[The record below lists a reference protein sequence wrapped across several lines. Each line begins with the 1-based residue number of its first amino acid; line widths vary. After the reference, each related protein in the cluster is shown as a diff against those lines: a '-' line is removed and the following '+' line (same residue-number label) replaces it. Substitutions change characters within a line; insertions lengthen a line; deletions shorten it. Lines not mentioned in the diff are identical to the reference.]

1 MEDEQKI
8 IAKAQNGDQDAFAL
22 LMEHY
27 QGKIFSL
34 TLRLTNSRPDAEE
47 LTQETFFKAWRGLSG
62 FHGESSLGTWL
73 YRLASNVCID
83 FLRREKRRSSLSI
96 TVPLDED
103 GQEDGRQLD
112 LPDTRFTPQ
121 GELEKKEL
129 REAVARGLS
138 QLSEEH
144 RKVLVLRELEGLS
157 YGEIGELLELEEGTV
172 KSRIARARGTL
183 RKVLLADGNFF
194 GRETSE

>member
-62 FHGESSLGTWL
+62 VHGESSLGTWL
-73 YRLASNVCID
+73 YRL
-83 FLRREKRRSSLSI
+83 
-96 TVPLDED
+96 
-103 GQEDGRQLD
+103 
-112 LPDTRFTPQ
+112 
-121 GELEKKEL
+121 
-129 REAVARGLS
+129 
-138 QLSEEH
+138 
-144 RKVLVLRELEGLS
+144 
-157 YGEIGELLELEEGTV
+157 
-172 KSRIARARGTL
+172 
-183 RKVLLADGNFF
+183 
-194 GRETSE
+194 